1 MLPIEQRR
9 FLLSKN
15 SLISLI
21 FLSILSIVAAS
32 LAPAQTKPLR
42 DALGFEFFP
51 GSPPER
57 IISLAPNLTEI
68 LFSLGLGDRVVGVTR
83 FCNYPAEAK
92 KINQVGGIIDPNLE
106 KIASLKPDL
115 ILAFRGTPLPVL
127 DRMRTAGF
135 RLFVLN
141 EGETIEELFPLIRIV
156 GQVTGRERQAA
167 ELSLNLERR
176 YESVIKKLQTVESRP
191 RVLLLLSG
199 PGYWT
204 SGGRGFLNDLLKK
217 AGGEPV
223 TAETPDRWVL
233 LNPEEIL
240 GLAPEAVVVLAS
252 SAEAFESFKGNLL
265 RNPSLKA
272 VPAVAKKRFFALD
285 EDSSSR
291 FGPRLIQALEE
302 LARWLHPQAF
312 IDFL

>member
-1 MLPIEQRR
+1 MPPLKYRR
-9 FLLSKN
+9 SGATKN
-15 SLISLI
+15 SLFFLI
-21 FLSILSIVAAS
+21 FLLIATPSH
-32 LAPAQTKPLR
+32 APVQTQPLR
-42 DALGFEFFP
+42 DSLGYGF
-51 GSPPER
+51 SPEPPAER

-68 LFSLGLGDRVVGVTR
+68 LFSIGLGDKIVGVTR
-83 FCNYPAEAK
+83 FCNYPPEAK
-92 KINQVGGIIDPNLE
+92 EIDKVGGIIDPDLE

-127 DRMRTAGF
+127 ARIRSMGW

-156 GQVTGRERQAA
+156 GQVTSREKQAE
-167 ELSLNLERR
+167 ELSLSLERR
-176 YESVIKKLQTVESRP
+176 YEAVVKKLSFVASRP

-217 AGGEPV
+217 AGGTPV
-223 TAETPDRWVL
+223 TAASRERWVL
-233 LNPEEIL
+233 LNPEEVL
-240 GLAPEAVVVLAS
+240 GLAPEAIVILAS
-252 SAEAFESFKGNLL
+252 SAEAFDKVKVSLL
-265 RNPSLKA
+265 KKASLKA
-272 VPAVAKKRFFALD
+272 VPALAQKRFFALD

-302 LARWLHPQAF
+302 LARWLHPRAF
-312 IDFL
+312 Q